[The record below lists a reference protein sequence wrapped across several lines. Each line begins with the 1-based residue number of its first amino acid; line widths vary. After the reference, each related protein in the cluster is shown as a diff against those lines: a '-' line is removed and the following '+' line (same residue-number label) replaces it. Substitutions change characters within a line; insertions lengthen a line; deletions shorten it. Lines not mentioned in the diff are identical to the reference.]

1 MRRLLS
7 AACLL
12 LPAPPAFAHG
22 AGSGIGSVDELWSTD
37 PWLLVPLYAAAILFL
52 VGTWRLWRRAGSGR
66 GIRYWQVACFWTG
79 WAVVAIAL
87 VSPLHWLSEQ
97 MLTAHMVEHELLMVA
112 AAPLLVLSRPLT
124 AFLWALPIEARRWLG
139 TLVTAPS
146 IATVWAILTTASLAT
161 LIHVVTVFAWH
172 TPLLFEAAISNPL
185 LHKLQHAT
193 FLVTALLFWWAI
205 LNLPK
210 RQFGAAAAHL
220 FATMMAM
227 SLLGALLTLTPRL
240 WYPSYSAPPFGLTPL
255 ADQQLAGLVM
265 WIPGCS
271 IYAIAALVFLAVW
284 IASSGSRTAHSAF
297 GEPDIAVRG

>member
-1 MRRLLS
+1 VRTVLAATSLLLS
-7 AACLL
+7 AT
-12 LPAPPAFAHG
+12 PAFAHEVG
-22 AGSGIGSVDELWSTD
+22 FGIGFADELWSTD

-66 GIRYWQVACFWTG
+66 GIRYWQAACFWAG
-79 WAVVAIAL
+79 WSVVAIAL

-97 MLTAHMVEHELLMVA
+97 MLTAHMVEHEFLMVA

-124 AFLWALPIEARRWLG
+124 AFLWALPIGARRWFG
-139 TLVTAPS
+139 TLAAAPP
-146 IATVWAILTTASLAT
+146 IAALWIALTNATVAMP
-161 LIHVVTVFAWH
+161 IHVVTIFAWH
-172 TPLLFEAAISNPL
+172 TPSLFEAAISNPF

-210 RQFGAAAAHL
+210 RQFGVGAAHL

-227 SLLGALLTLTPRL
+227 SLLGGLLTLTPRL
-240 WYPSYSAPPFGLTPL
+240 WYPSYSAPPLDFTPL
-255 ADQQLAGLVM
+255 EDQQLAGLVM

-271 IYAIAALVFLAVW
+271 VYAIAALVFLGVW
-284 IASSGSRTAHSAF
+284 IAASGRHELQLAKIEVLPT
-297 GEPDIAVRG
+297 G

>member
-1 MRRLLS
+1 
-7 AACLL
+7 
-12 LPAPPAFAHG
+12 
-22 AGSGIGSVDELWSTD
+22 
-37 PWLLVPLYAAAILFL
+37 
-52 VGTWRLWRRAGSGR
+52 
-66 GIRYWQVACFWTG
+66 
-79 WAVVAIAL
+79 
-87 VSPLHWLSEQ
+87 

-161 LIHVVTVFAWH
+161 IHVVTVFAWH